1 MLGGDLKSPQDG
13 DVKSP
18 LQDGEAGAGPKRES
32 MRAEAQVHF
41 GNVVNV
47 MTTPPLFFCKNV
59 ILKRL
64 EREVA
69 QECDSKGVRCDRV
82 LSRTDFKG
90 FACRGRVTKR
100 AIIGDLA
107 WIRAAVRI
115 VSNIIAQKLSNVNW

>member
-1 MLGGDLKSPQDG
+1 MSLCNCEAMLGGDLKSPQDG

-32 MRAEAQVHF
+32 IRAEAHFRF

-47 MTTPPLFFCKNV
+47 MTTPPPFFRKNV
-59 ILKRL
+59 ILKSL
-64 EREVA
+64 ERDVA
-69 QECDSKGVRCDRV
+69 QEFDSKGVRCDRV

-90 FACRGRVTKR
+90 FTCRGRTTNR

-107 WIRAAVRI
+107 
-115 VSNIIAQKLSNVNW
+115 